1 MGRWYR
7 GSYAVTELGSGCVCC
22 TLSAPMQEA
31 LVALLDDERP
41 DTILMETTGLAE
53 TAAFPA
59 LFAAPELA
67 ARIHLGSVVGVVD
80 ASLYLR
86 YADPPAG
93 TARQVGPANAVYVG
107 YPPLS
112 WLLTVASVGRARVR
126 RQVTPMMSL
135 LRW

>member
-67 ARIHLGSVVGVVD
+67 ARIHLGSVVGWWT
-80 ASLYLR
+80 
-86 YADPPAG
+86 PPSTSAMP
-93 TARQVGPANAVYVG
+93 TH
-107 YPPLS
+107 
-112 WLLTVASVGRARVR
+112 LLALPGRWDRP
-126 RQVTPMMSL
+126 TPFM
-135 LRW
+135 